1 MIDRQTVFEIHR
13 LHNLGWLVRKI
24 ARHLRVSRPT
34 VRKYI
39 ENSQLPK
46 AKRAKRV
53 SKLDPHRD
61 LIKEFL
67 EKDPDVKAP
76 VVLQRLQDNGFEGKI
91 TIVRDYLI
99 KVRGQKKYRQ
109 AFIRFE
115 SPPGKQMQI
124 DWGHFG
130 SLRYEDT
137 MRKLYALA
145 VIECYSRM
153 LYVEFTHSQ
162 KQEALHQALVN
173 AFIYFGGNPEEIV
186 VDNMLTA
193 VIERQGSLIRFND
206 AFLDF
211 LTMFK
216 INPVACNVNS
226 PHEKGKIENSI
237 KYLRNNFWPLRTFT
251 DLCDVNRQVRKW
263 LDTVANVRIH
273 QGTGKRPVERLADVY
288 LRPLPDL
295 LPDCRETVTLKV
307 HKDFAVRF
315 DGNAYTTPP
324 WAIGKQATLKADQ
337 TTVTIFYQQKKI
349 AAHHRCWQRKQRIET
364 PYHREQVKKLQ
375 RRLWLDKDITA
386 FSSLGPE
393 ALEYLQAFVNAKLP
407 IKKNVSKLL
416 SLKDEY
422 GAASV
427 VYAIKKAL
435 VHNAIGA
442 DYIENILYQE
452 MTPRKN
458 HPPVRLKNEAL
469 NKIRLS
475 EPSLVEY
482 DAHVLK
488 KRKKK

>member
-211 LTMFK
+211 LTIFK

-273 QGTGKRPVERLADVY
+273 QGTGKRPVERLANVH

>member
-13 LHNLGWLVRKI
+13 LHHLGWPERKI
-24 ARHLRVSRPT
+24 ARSLRLSRPT
-34 VRKYI
+34 VKKYI
-39 ENSQLPK
+39 ANPNPVRRTKIIKS
-46 AKRAKRV
+46 
-53 SKLDPHRD
+53 SKLDPYQDR
-61 LIKEFL
+61 IKAFL
-67 EKDPDVKAP
+67 EQDPDVKAP
-76 VVLQRLQDNGFEGKI
+76 VVLQRISEDGFDGKI
-91 TIVRDYLI
+91 TIVRDYLR
-99 KVRGQKKYRQ
+99 KLRGHKTLRTP
-109 AFIRFE
+109 FIRFE
-115 SPPGKQMQI
+115 SPPGKQLQI

-130 SLRYEDT
+130 SLRYNDT
-137 MRKLYALA
+137 VRKLYAMAA
-145 VIECYSRM
+145 VECYSRM
-153 LYVEFTHSQ
+153 AYVEFTHSQ
-162 KQEALHQALVN
+162 NQYALHQALLN
-173 AFIYFGGNPEEIV
+173 AFTYLGGTPKEIV
-186 VDNMLTA
+186 VDNMITA

-211 LTMFK
+211 LRPFNIT
-216 INPVACNVNS
+216 PVACNVGA
-226 PHEKGKIENSI
+226 PHEKGKIENVI
-237 KYLRNNFWPLRTFT
+237 KYVRQNFWPLRTFT
-251 DLCDVNRQVRKW
+251 DLCDVNRQARKW

-273 QGTGKRPVERLADVY
+273 QGTGKRPLDRLADVR
-288 LRPLPDL
+288 LRLLSDL

-337 TTVTIFYQQKKI
+337 ITVTIFYQQKKI

-375 RRLWLDKDITA
+375 RKLWLDKEITA

-407 IKKNVSKLL
+407 IKKNVLKLL
-416 SLKDEY
+416 SIKDEY

-427 VYAIKKAL
+427 IYAIKKAL

-458 HPPVRLKNEAL
+458 HLPVRLKNKAL
-469 NKIRLS
+469 NKIRLP

-488 KRKKK
+488 RRKKK

>member
-211 LTMFK
+211 LTIFK

-273 QGTGKRPVERLADVY
+273 QGTGKRPVERLADVH
-288 LRPLPDL
+288 LMPLPDL

-469 NKIRLS
+469 NKIRLP